1 VLKPGII
8 ARLSHLI
15 VIQVLFIFAALALIL
30 FVPDSETQSSGRLT
44 ALGRELARSAKQV
57 SNHLQNEGF
66 IAGEL
71 GEAEQEILR
80 RYIDSL
86 GTVEHAALVRIN
98 DTSRIDFLYVYERV
112 GAGGNINATEKDV
125 SSFLDLG
132 MLRDLVMG
140 GSCLPQPLLDS
151 RHLSC
156 YQTVYCGSEIQPLV
170 LVLAANHEL
179 AISARSHL
187 EYAVLILFLCS
198 ALVSLL
204 TVSLLLRKFKRPLDR
219 IVGGLEETAE
229 GKLHHLVDLETD
241 PQLGRLATAYNSMAR
256 RLWNHRRQLDHYF
269 GQMEA
274 ANAELKES
282 QSFLRTLIDSSP
294 LGIVV
299 TDPKSCIILFNR
311 ASVAEFGYQSHEI
324 VGCQFDV
331 LLAERL
337 DRPAMSVDPEGRGAF
352 EVICRR
358 KDDVLF
364 PAYVISSE
372 VRADDGR
379 HLANL
384 YICRNITE
392 SRDFQEMMIRLDRYY
407 TRGEMAG
414 DIAHEINNYLAVL
427 MGNVE
432 LFPRL
437 LKKGDPEQITKKLEI
452 MHAALQKIA
461 CFSDGLL
468 DSPSDT
474 VYLEPASMNQIVE
487 SVVNFLKPQNKFDT
501 VEVTTE
507 LSTDVP
513 VVYVDT
519 SQVQQLL
526 VNLVYNAAE
535 ALGDKTGERQI
546 RVSMSP
552 ATISDQSA
560 VQIVVRDN
568 GPGVARDK
576 EHLLFKNRF
585 TTKRRGHGI
594 GLITCRKIV
603 DNHGGT
609 ISYEY
614 CDGAVFSVVL
624 PVGTKPPQDEEQSPE
639 GGSITQP
646 DVVYT

>member
-1 VLKPGII
+1 
-8 ARLSHLI
+8 
-15 VIQVLFIFAALALIL
+15 
-30 FVPDSETQSSGRLT
+30 
-44 ALGRELARSAKQV
+44 
-57 SNHLQNEGF
+57 
-66 IAGEL
+66 
-71 GEAEQEILR
+71 
-80 RYIDSL
+80 
-86 GTVEHAALVRIN
+86 
-98 DTSRIDFLYVYERV
+98 
-112 GAGGNINATEKDV
+112 
-125 SSFLDLG
+125 
-132 MLRDLVMG
+132 
-140 GSCLPQPLLDS
+140 
-151 RHLSC
+151 
-156 YQTVYCGSEIQPLV
+156 
-170 LVLAANHEL
+170 
-179 AISARSHL
+179 
-187 EYAVLILFLCS
+187 
-198 ALVSLL
+198 
-204 TVSLLLRKFKRPLDR
+204 
-219 IVGGLEETAE
+219 
-229 GKLHHLVDLETD
+229 VDLETD